1 MYFQTGP
8 GWKIQTM
15 SGYGT
20 CAEKILNIMF
30 VKGKNVIILNMLSI
44 FSYKQQEGIQMY
56 DIIIIGAGPAGISAA
71 IYGKSRGKRIL
82 MLEKGQVGG
91 LIGTVSTVTHYTA
104 IMKEE
109 SGRTF
114 AKRMKEQ
121 ILSAGVEIRY
131 ETVTETKLIG
141 KIKKVNTDKECY
153 ECKTVILANGGSAR
167 MLGIPGESL
176 KGIRLNAPKDGLDYK
191 GKNIYII
198 GGADGAV
205 KEAIYL
211 AGIAGRVTIVCGEDE
226 LVCIQEFKDK
236 AAEHHNIEIMPHSS
250 LTAVYGNERAEE
262 LEFTDNK
269 TGNIQM
275 VKDAGCGVFVYAG
288 IVPNTQIYTELRLDN
303 GYIPVDQCMQT
314 EIPGVFAAG
323 DICVKKVRQVATA
336 VADGAIAGIQAA
348 AMC

>member
-1 MYFQTGP
+1 MHFQTGP

-20 CAEKILNIMF
+20 CAEKIMNIMF

-121 ILSAGVEIRY
+121 VLSAGVEIRY
-131 ETVTETKLIG
+131 ENVTETKLIG

-211 AGIAGRVTIVCGEDE
+211 AGIAGRVTIVCVEDE

-323 DICVKKVRQVATA
+323 DICVKR
-336 VADGAIAGIQAA
+336 
-348 AMC
+348 